1 MLNVRLTTSD
11 VADFL
16 KDSFSYEAVEKL
28 VDWLNEVEGEEKV
41 YYLGDLR
48 ACFSEIAPEDYYPE
62 DDEDNVIAELS
73 NGNLLIV
80 G

>member
-28 VDWLNEVEGEEKV
+28 IDYLNEVGGEERV

-48 ACFSEIAPEDYYPE
+48 FCFAEIAAEDYSCE
-62 DDEDNVIAELS
+62 DDEDVIIAHLS
-73 NGNLLIV
+73 NGNLLILN
-80 G
+80 